1 MEPSLTEVD
10 LELTCI
16 LDGVWLDEYLL
27 LDSVDD
33 HGAPLGAEGVETEN
47 KVTGPL
53 SYQLALTHCEVTVT
67 RHGVDGRFIKFSSYI
82 QMKESTLPQRL

>member
-33 HGAPLGAEGVETEN
+33 HGAPLGAEGVETED

-53 SYQLALTHCEVTVT
+53 SHQLALTH
-67 RHGVDGRFIKFSSYI
+67 
-82 QMKESTLPQRL
+82 

>member
-1 MEPSLTEVD
+1 MESSLTEVD

-16 LDGVWLDEYLL
+16 LDGVGLDEYLW

-33 HGAPLGAEGVETEN
+33 HGAPLGAEGVETED

-53 SYQLALTHCEVTVT
+53 SHQLALTHCEVTVT
-67 RHGVDGRFIKFSSYI
+67 RHGVDGRSIKFSSYI
-82 QMKESTLPQRL
+82 QMKESNLPQRL